1 MDFVDHDLVKPEIR
15 DEGVVA
21 VRRKSSPVGVR
32 RILSF
37 VHYLRSASV
46 LNDGG
51 FTQFSIA
58 IKWKESNRSTS
69 VLGGEQ
75 EIPAWMNRN
84 VSTSAVGADHP
95 AEFLKRSVL
104 LNVVTQSAAS
114 ILPSSDR
121 IQDFAIG
128 M

>member
-1 MDFVDHDLVKPEIR
+1 M
-15 DEGVVA
+15 
-21 VRRKSSPVGVR
+21 
-32 RILSF
+32 
-37 VHYLRSASV
+37 

-58 IKWKESNRSTS
+58 IKWKQGNRPASI
-69 VLGGEQ
+69 LGGEQ
-75 EIPAWMNRN
+75 ELPAWMNRD
-84 VSTSAVGADHP
+84 VTASAVGADHP
-95 AEFLKRSVL
+95 GEFLKRSVL
-104 LNVVTQSAAS
+104 LNVVTQSAAY